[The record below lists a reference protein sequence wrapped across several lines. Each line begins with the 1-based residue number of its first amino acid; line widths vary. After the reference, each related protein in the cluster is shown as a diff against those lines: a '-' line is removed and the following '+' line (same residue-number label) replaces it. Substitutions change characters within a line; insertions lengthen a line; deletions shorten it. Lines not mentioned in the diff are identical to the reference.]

1 MFFLFGL
8 FAIVAISNGACTIS
22 TASELGMSYW
32 NYIQLSDFGMLMKM
46 FEVHPMWATV
56 NIAAGLTIMILM
68 FASMI
73 GQDRIPVRRRGS
85 RRNWTIR

>member
-1 MFFLFGL
+1 
-8 FAIVAISNGACTIS
+8 
-22 TASELGMSYW
+22 
-32 NYIQLSDFGMLMKM
+32 MLMKM